1 MDANNYQ
8 DWAIE
13 IARNFKNELP
23 ILGLGLCE
31 ESGEVARILKRYCRS
46 DRELNK
52 SEVEQTTNSM
62 KDELGD
68 VLYFVTFIAS
78 KFNLTL
84 EELMLGNIQKLE
96 KRMCDGKLLDH

>member
-1 MDANNYQ
+1 MDTNYYQ
-8 DWAIE
+8 DWTIE
-13 IARNFKNELP
+13 IAKNFKNELP

-31 ESGEVARILKRYCRS
+31 ESGEVARILKRHCRK

-52 SEVEQTTNSM
+52 SEAEETTKSM

-78 KFNLTL
+78 EFNLSL
-84 EELMLGNIQKLE
+84 EELMSGNMQKLE
-96 KRMCDGKLLDH
+96 KRMCDGTLLDR

>member
-1 MDANNYQ
+1 METNYYQ

-13 IARNFKNELP
+13 IASNFKNELP

-31 ESGEVARILKRYCRS
+31 ESGEVARLLKRYCRS

-68 VLYFVTFIAS
+68 VLYFVTFIAA
-78 KFNLTL
+78 KFNLSL